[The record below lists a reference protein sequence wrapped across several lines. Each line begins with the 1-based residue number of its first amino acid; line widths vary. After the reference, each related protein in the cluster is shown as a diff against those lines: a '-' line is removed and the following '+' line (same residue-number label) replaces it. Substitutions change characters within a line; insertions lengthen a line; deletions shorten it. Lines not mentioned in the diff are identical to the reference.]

1 MAELNDTY
9 SRKRQKLS
17 CPPPTSSTSSAQPI
31 GNSTQTAKMDES
43 ETKVDVTESGFL
55 PDQER
60 HVGILHF
67 VNVMNPGFTAVFKQ
81 RYVSR
86 ASSRST
92 SCFSMMPSYL
102 LSNIICLL
110 RVCLFNWLYIQAY
123 VIIGRASLV
132 RSLILNSRY
141 SDFLVNEIDRDGKV
155 EHFTTDKVPKSN
167 GHENVRSNDNFI
179 KSCIQISC

>member
-17 CPPPTSSTSSAQPI
+17 SPPPTSSASSAQPI
-31 GNSTQTAKMDES
+31 GNPAQTAKMDES

-86 ASSRST
+86 ASSQCT

-102 LSNIICLL
+102 LSNSIDFYVSVYSIGYICTPRSLL
-110 RVCLFNWLYIQAY
+110 DALSPA
-123 VIIGRASLV
+123 

-141 SDFLVNEIDRDGKV
+141 SDFLVNEIDRDGNV
-155 EHFTTDKVPKSN
+155 VHFTTDKAPRLN